1 MNKFAYMRKADRGY
15 LHSIVATYRGRAKQL
30 GGYHILTADERSE
43 LYAAVEELAFRGD
56 IV

>member
-30 GGYHILTADERSE
+30 GGYHILTSDERSE